1 MEITIN
7 EEINSKIYSVRGTQV
22 MLDRDLA
29 KLYQVENRVLKQA
42 VKRNIERF
50 PSDFLFV
57 LSNDEID
64 FLVSHGVIPSKKH
77 LGGAKPYAFTEQG
90 VASLS
95 SILNSQIAIEIN
107 ISILRAFVNMRKF
120 LQNKASI
127 FQRVSQIEQKLLSY
141 DDNFEKIFNAI
152 EQKQIQ
158 QTEGIFYNGQIY
170 DAYSYVNDLIKTA
183 KKEIILIDNY
193 IDDTVLTLFSKI
205 PNIKAVIYTNTISR
219 QLQLDFE
226 KYSKQYKNVEIKIFK
241 NSHDRFLILDNQEVY
256 HIGASLKDLGK
267 KWFAFSKMRLDVG
280 DLISRLV

>member
-1 MEITIN
+1 MEITIH

-64 FLVSHGVIPSKKH
+64 FLVSQGVIPSKKH

-95 SILNSQIAIEIN
+95 CILNSQIAIEIN

-120 LQNKASI
+120 LQNKSSI

-158 QTEGIFYNGQIY
+158 PTEGIFYDGQIY

-183 KKEIILIDNY
+183 NKEIILIDNY

-205 PNIKAVIYTNTISR
+205 PNIKAVIYTNTISK

-226 KYSKQYKNVEIKIFK
+226 KYSKQYKNLEIKIFK
-241 NSHDRFLILDNQEVY
+241 NSHDRFLIIDNQEVY
-256 HIGASLKDLGK
+256 HMGASLKDLGK
-267 KWFAFSKMRLDVG
+267 KWFAFSKMRLDVL
-280 DLISRLV
+280 DLLGRLD

>member
-22 MLDRDLA
+22 ILDRDLA

-205 PNIKAVIYTNTISR
+205 PNIKAVIYTNTISK

-256 HIGASLKDLGK
+256 HMGASLKDLGK

>member
-1 MEITIN
+1 MEITIH

-64 FLVSHGVIPSKKH
+64 FLVSQGVIPSKKH

-120 LQNKASI
+120 LQNKGSI

-158 QTEGIFYNGQIY
+158 PTEGIFYDGQIY

-193 IDDTVLTLFSKI
+193 IDDTVLTLFSKN
-205 PNIKAVIYTNTISR
+205 PNIKAVIYTNTISK

-241 NSHDRFLILDNQEVY
+241 NSHDRFLILDKKEVY
-256 HIGASLKDLGK
+256 HMGASLKDFGK
-267 KWFAFSKMRLDVG
+267 KWFAFSKMRLDVM
-280 DLISRLV
+280 DLISRLD

>member
-64 FLVSHGVIPSKKH
+64 FLVSQGVIPSKKH

-120 LQNKASI
+120 LQNKGSI

-158 QTEGIFYNGQIY
+158 QTEGIFYDGQIY

-267 KWFAFSKMRLDVG
+267 KWFAFSKIDISAN
-280 DLISRLV
+280 DLISKLI

>member
-1 MEITIN
+1 MEITIH

-64 FLVSHGVIPSKKH
+64 FLVSQGVIPSKKH

-107 ISILRAFVNMRKF
+107 ISIFK
-120 LQNKASI
+120 SI
-127 FQRVSQIEQKLLSY
+127 CKY
-141 DDNFEKIFNAI
+141 AKI
-152 EQKQIQ
+152 
-158 QTEGIFYNGQIY
+158 
-170 DAYSYVNDLIKTA
+170 
-183 KKEIILIDNY
+183 
-193 IDDTVLTLFSKI
+193 LTK
-205 PNIKAVIYTNTISR
+205 
-219 QLQLDFE
+219 
-226 KYSKQYKNVEIKIFK
+226 
-241 NSHDRFLILDNQEVY
+241 
-256 HIGASLKDLGK
+256 
-267 KWFAFSKMRLDVG
+267 
-280 DLISRLV
+280 